1 MKSLLMVFLII
12 WVSSS
17 SSTHS
22 FRGSLNG
29 FSQHLETKTQATPKV
44 QHPMSSHTQGPTQHL
59 MPSYT
64 QCPTPNAKPHPISNT
79 QGQTT
84 PKVQHPVSRYTQ
96 CPTPYVLAANQAWE
110 LTSKYRNTPFWHF
123 FPTGCSGSAVHLW
136 FFIWQHM
143 TKL

>member
-29 FSQHLETKTQATPKV
+29 FSQHLETQTQATPKV
-44 QHPMSSHTQGPTQHL
+44 QHPKSSHTQCQTTHKVQPNTQCQATPNVQHP

-84 PKVQHPVSRYTQ
+84 PKVQHPMLSHTQYPTPKAKLHPRSNTQ
-96 CPTPYVLAANQAWE
+96 CQDTPNV
-110 LTSKYRNTPFWHF
+110 
-123 FPTGCSGSAVHLW
+123 
-136 FFIWQHM
+136 QHPM
-143 TKL
+143 S